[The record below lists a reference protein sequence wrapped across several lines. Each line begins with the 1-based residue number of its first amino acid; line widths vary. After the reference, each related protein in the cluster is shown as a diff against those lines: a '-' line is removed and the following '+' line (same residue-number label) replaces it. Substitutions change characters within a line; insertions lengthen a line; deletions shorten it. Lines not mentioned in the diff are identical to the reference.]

1 MRRALRRRRR
11 PSAAHRTHFLLHCD
25 SHPSMR
31 AGVRAGEK
39 HMQLRILTTALAL
52 SLPACA
58 LAQTNDATHLDQI
71 TLDQITVTATRTTV
85 TVDQSLAAVEVIDR
99 AEIERSQA
107 HSLPQLLRGRA
118 GINLVNQGG
127 LGKLTTLFLRGT
139 ESDHTLFLVD
149 GVRIGSATSGLAA
162 LQDIPVELIERIE
175 IVRGPRSSLYGSEAI
190 GGVIQIFTRRVQ
202 NGVSPH
208 MRIGAGSHGLR
219 ETSAGVDMGSAR
231 GWFGIDGSWQQSDGI
246 NACRGIGAPL
256 YAGCGMDHPDPDRDG
271 YRNRSLSL
279 RGGVNASDALTLEAN
294 ALRSGGHNKYDSNPD
309 FGLPDNSNTVQQ
321 VVGGKLRYAPS
332 KRFTLQLV
340 AGRNVDAS
348 DDFLGRTF
356 TDRFDSTRD
365 SATLQGDIG
374 IGAGQL
380 LTLGYDWLRDRGA
393 ISSPFASYDK
403 ARGNRAGFAQYQGHF
418 GRNDLQASVRH
429 DDNEQFGG
437 HDTGGVAWG
446 IDAAHGLR
454 FTANAGNAFKAPT
467 FNELYYPYYG
477 NEALR
482 PETSRSV
489 EVGIAQRLATWHWQ
503 LNAYQTKIVD
513 LITYDTA
520 IFKANNLD
528 SARIRG
534 AELTAGATLAGWDV
548 VAQTSFVD
556 ARNRSVGTNFDNLLP
571 RRARQSARVDLDRT
585 FGDLRLG
592 ASWIAE
598 GGRYDDV
605 ANTLHVGG
613 YATLDLRAEYALRPD
628 WTLQADLRNA
638 VDRTYET
645 AAFYNQP
652 GRELGLSLRWRPRK

>member
-1 MRRALRRRRR
+1 
-11 PSAAHRTHFLLHCD
+11 
-25 SHPSMR
+25 
-31 AGVRAGEK
+31 
-39 HMQLRILTTALAL
+39 MQLRILTAALAL

-58 LAQTNDATHLDQI
+58 LAQTSHTTDLDQI
-71 TLDQITVTATRTTV
+71 VVTATRTAV

-208 MRIGAGSHGLR
+208 VRIGAGSHGLR

-231 GWFGIDGSWQQSDGI
+231 GWFGIDGSWQQSVGI
-246 NACRGIGAPL
+246 NACRVATPTPFSG
-256 YAGCGMDHPDPDRDG
+256 GCYITTPQPDRDG

-279 RGGVNASDALTLEAN
+279 HGGFNATEALTLEAN
-294 ALRSGGHNKYDSNPD
+294 GLRSEGHNAYDSNPD
-309 FGLPDNSNTVQQ
+309 FGLPDNSDTVQQ
-321 VVGGKLRYAPS
+321 VVGGKVRYVAS
-332 KRFTLQLV
+332 ERFALQLI
-340 AGRNVDAS
+340 AGRNIDAS
-348 DDFLGRTF
+348 RDFQQHVF
-356 TDRFDSTRD
+356 TDRFDSRRD
-365 SATLQGDIG
+365 SATVQGDFG
-374 IGAGQL
+374 IADAQL
-380 LTLGYDWLRDRGA
+380 LTVGYDWFRDHASGT
-393 ISSPFASYDK
+393 PFTDFDPT
-403 ARGNRAGFAQYQGHF
+403 RGNRAGFAQYQGHF

-446 IDAAHGLR
+446 LDAAHGLR

-477 NEALR
+477 NSALR

-489 EVGIAQRLATWHWQ
+489 EVGVAQRLATWHWQ
-503 LNAYQTKIVD
+503 LNAYQTTIVD

-528 SARIRG
+528 SAHIRG
-534 AELTAGATLAGWDV
+534 AEITAGATLAGWDV

-571 RRARQSARVDLDRT
+571 RRARQSARVDLDRA
-585 FGDLRLG
+585 FGGWRLG

-638 VDRTYET
+638 FDRTYET

>member
-1 MRRALRRRRR
+1 MTSPFR
-11 PSAAHRTHFLLHCD
+11 LLTA
-25 SHPSMR
+25 SPNGQSR
-31 AGVRAGEK
+31 AGVRAGE
-39 HMQLRILTTALAL
+39 HLMQLRILTAALAL
-52 SLPACA
+52 CLPASV
-58 LAQTNDATHLDQI
+58 LAQAPNQKTHDATDLDQI
-71 TLDQITVTATRTTV
+71 SVTATRTAV
-85 TVDQSLAAVEVIDR
+85 TVDQSLSAVEVIDR

-149 GVRIGSATSGLAA
+149 GVRIGSATSGLTA

-190 GGVIQIFTRRVQ
+190 GGVIQIFTRRVK

-208 MRIGAGSHGLR
+208 VRIGAGSHGLR
-219 ETSAGVDMGSAR
+219 ETSAGVDAGSAR
-231 GWFGIDGSWQQSDGI
+231 GWFGVDGSWQQSDGI
-246 NACRGIGAPL
+246 NACRGIGAPS
-256 YAGCGMDHPDPDRDG
+256 YAGCGMDLPDPDRDG

-279 RGGVNASDALTLEAN
+279 RGGVNATDTLTLEAN
-294 ALRSGGHNKYDSNPD
+294 ALRSEGHNKYDADPA
-309 FGLPDNSNTVQQ
+309 FGLPDNSDTVQQ
-321 VVGGKLRYAPS
+321 VIGTKLRYVPS
-332 KRFTLQLV
+332 ERFTLQLI
-340 AGRNVDAS
+340 AGRDVDAS
-348 DDFLGRTF
+348 DNFQHDTF
-356 TDRFDSTRD
+356 TDRFDSKRD
-365 SATLQGDIG
+365 SASLQGDIG
-374 IGAGQL
+374 LGDGQL
-380 LTLGYDWLRDRGA
+380 LTVGYDWLRDRGEVT
-393 ISSPFASYDK
+393 SPFASFAA
-403 ARGNRAGFAQYQGHF
+403 ARGNRAEFAQYQGRF

-429 DDNEQFGG
+429 DDNDQFGG

-446 IDAAHGLR
+446 IEVAHGLR
-454 FTANAGNAFKAPT
+454 ITANAGTAFKAPT
-467 FNELYYPYYG
+467 FNELYYPFFG
-477 NEALR
+477 NPDLR

-489 EVGIAQRLATWHWQ
+489 ELGIAQRLAAWHWQ
-503 LNAYQTKIVD
+503 LNAYQTTINN

-534 AELTAGATLAGWDV
+534 AELTAGATLAGWELS
-548 VAQTSFVD
+548 AQTSFVD
-556 ARNRSVGTNFDNLLP
+556 PRNRSVGTNFGNLLP
-571 RRARQSARVDLDRT
+571 RRARQSARLDLDRA
-585 FGDLRLG
+585 FGDWRLG

-598 GGRYDDV
+598 GGRYDNV

-613 YATLDLRAEYALRPD
+613 YATLDLRAEYALHPD

-638 VDRTYET
+638 FDRTYET